1 MFQSV
6 KIALLLPLS
15 HAFTQQGTAQNVS
28 SNLCFVFALRLSQE
42 TKHCIGCVTQA
53 NVGRVLALLCYF
65 KRPFWVDRTDQD
77 GATQAPSSSLS
88 VSRWCATATRPRPLF
103 QRFEPLREC
112 PQMNQ
117 LSCSH
122 PLQQYRALNRN
133 GSSTLYLD
141 GLIENISPQK

>member
-1 MFQSV
+1 MNYEGILEF
-6 KIALLLPLS
+6 
-15 HAFTQQGTAQNVS
+15 HGTWRSYQARVLQNVS
-28 SNLCFVFALRLSQE
+28 RYLLFVLALRFRQE
-42 TKHCIGCVTQA
+42 TEHRVGCVTHP
-53 NVGRVLALLCYF
+53 NVGRVLALLCHF

-77 GATQAPSSSLS
+77 GAAQAPSSSLS

-122 PLQQYRALNRN
+122 PLQQYRTLSRN
-133 GSSTLYLD
+133 GSSTLYID